1 MESPRSAGSAPR
13 ILPLEAGDH
22 WWCACGL
29 SDHQPMCDGAHK
41 GTGHGPVKFT
51 LDEPKTV
58 ALCLCK
64 RTATPPFCDGSHAR
78 LQG

>member
-1 MESPRSAGSAPR
+1 MKGEIAAKAPVR
-13 ILPLEAGDH
+13 IEVEKGRTY